1 LEAEGLLGRKDGK
14 KEKPEDQTE
23 RGDDGLYSRQAREK
37 LHVPVCPGPQMNTG
51 CKWEAPMPDRRRVA
65 MDI

>member
-1 LEAEGLLGRKDGK
+1 LEAEGLLGRKGGK

-23 RGDDGLYSRQAREK
+23 RGDDGLYSRQARDK

-51 CKWEAPMPDRRRVA
+51 CNRRRRCP
-65 MDI
+65 IGEGLLLLS